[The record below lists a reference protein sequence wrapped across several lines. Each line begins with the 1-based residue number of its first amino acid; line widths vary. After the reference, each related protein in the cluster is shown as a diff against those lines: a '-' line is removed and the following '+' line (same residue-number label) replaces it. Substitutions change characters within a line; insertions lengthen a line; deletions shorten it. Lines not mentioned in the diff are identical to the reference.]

1 MIIQKRIPISGLLR
15 RFEDCLRDNE
25 YCISYRYT
33 MLRYASDI
41 LRTHLLKN
49 LEYIDQGLIDAA
61 LLEHERRM
69 AGGEL
74 SKGQYDKWKRCIER
88 FLIFVETGKIGMLPN
103 PMRGSRQKIQRIYE
117 ELSDLF
123 LQSLTMTEN
132 AQHDCRWVTRMYL
145 GWLESEGVLNVEEIN
160 IGLVQR
166 FLLKCSQQYSQN
178 TMKDI
183 LIYLRTFHKYL
194 YENKIVK
201 FDFTDLLSFKVSHE
215 EKVQSVPSAADIE
228 KMLSSIDRSTIVGRR
243 NYAVMML
250 GTVLGLR
257 ACDVVKMRLS
267 DIDWQHGEIHI
278 RQDKTDLP
286 VVLPLT
292 QDVGEALKDYILHA
306 RPATIYDELFVRIHA
321 PHTPIKAAVTIGE
334 VYEKCCID
342 AGLPPTKRFHN
353 LRRARGTSMVAN
365 GVSVTDVAQVF
376 GDILVESTRPYLSAD
391 MEHMKMC
398 ALSFCGIELKKG

>member
-1 MIIQKRIPISGLLR
+1 MVIQEQIAIPGLLR
-15 RFEDCLRDNE
+15 RFDDGLRDAG
-25 YCISYRYT
+25 YSLGYRYDA
-33 MLRYASDI
+33 LRYVNKI
-41 LRTHLLKN
+41 LSVHVLRRLDYLDQAV
-49 LEYIDQGLIDAA
+49 IDSA

-69 AGGEL
+69 ANDEI
-74 SKGQYDKWKRCIER
+74 SKKQYDNWRRSIER
-88 FLIFVETGKIGMLPN
+88 FLIFAQTGKLEMFPS
-103 PMRGSRQKIQRIYE
+103 PMRGSRQKIQCKYE

-123 LQSLTMTEN
+123 LRSLEMTEN
-132 AQHDCRWVTRMYL
+132 AQNDCRWVTRIYL

-183 LIYLRTFHKYL
+183 LIYLRIFHKYL
-194 YENKIVK
+194 YDNKIVK
-201 FDFTDLLSFKVSHE
+201 FDFTNLLSFKVSRE
-215 EKVQSVPSAADIE
+215 EKVHSVPSAVDIE

-243 NYAVMML
+243 NYAVMIL

-278 RQDKTDLP
+278 RQDKTDIP

-306 RPATIYDELFVRIHA
+306 RPTTVYDELFVRINA

-334 VYEKCCID
+334 IYEKCCID

-365 GVSVTDVAQVF
+365 GVSVADVAQVF
-376 GDILVESTRPYLSAD
+376 GDIQVESTRPYLSAD